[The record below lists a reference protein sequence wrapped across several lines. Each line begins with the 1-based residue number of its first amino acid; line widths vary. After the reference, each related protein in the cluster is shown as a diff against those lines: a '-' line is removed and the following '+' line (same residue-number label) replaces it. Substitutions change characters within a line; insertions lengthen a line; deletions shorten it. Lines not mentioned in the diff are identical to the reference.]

1 MTSTDTP
8 WYNRIIQVKE
18 DSTTLGEYAYNG
30 IGQRVSKTVDGK
42 TTYFIYD
49 FKDNLITEA
58 DGNGSIVKE
67 YLYRDRI
74 RLAMVDVSSGG
85 IYNFQNDPI
94 GTPVLM
100 TDSSGNVVWEAI
112 YYPFGNASVNPNS
125 EVVNNFRFPGQY
137 FDTESGLH
145 YNYYRYYDP
154 NTGRYLTPDPIGL
167 NGGINL
173 FSYVKNDP
181 INLID
186 PFGLWSAWGGTT
198 GVASWG
204 PWGGNAGSG
213 IAYDSGA
220 GIGGYTTT
228 GTTTGAGASVGYEAG
243 FYTGSISGKTEI
255 ASLGLGPVSIGF
267 VTNDG
272 GSWGWGFVF
281 GFAWG
286 APAEGTISNNNT
298 IFYPM
303 FDGETNPCP

>member
-1 MTSTDTP
+1 VGSLRVVADSAGNVVKRIDYDSFGNIIEGTSTSFEISFGFAGGLHDRDTGFV
-8 WYNRIIQVKE
+8 RF
-18 DSTTLGEYAYNG
+18 G
-30 IGQRVSKTVDGK
+30 
-42 TTYFIYD
+42 
-49 FKDNLITEA
+49 
-58 DGNGSIVKE
+58 
-67 YLYRDRI
+67 YRDYDPDIGRW
-74 RLAMVDVSSGG
+74 AAK
-85 IYNFQNDPI
+85 DPI
-94 GTPVLM
+94 GFAGGD
-100 TDSSGNVVWEAI
+100 TDL
-112 YYPFGNASVNPNS
+112 FG
-125 EVVNNFRFPGQY
+125 Y
-137 FDTESGLH
+137 CL
-145 YNYYRYYDP
+145 
-154 NTGRYLTPDPIGL
+154 
-167 NGGINL
+167 
-173 FSYVKNDP
+173 NDP
-181 INLID
+181 VNLID

-213 IAYDSGA
+213 IAYDSGS